1 MLFMEETEGTRINRE
16 RVEELMKVG
25 ADEVCISCPF
35 CQMMLTDGFT
45 DKGVENAKVMDIA
58 EVLAE
63 GL

>member
-1 MLFMEETEGTRINRE
+1 
-16 RVEELMKVG
+16 MKVG